1 MTTRVNRT
9 SVSHGLIG
17 AGVLA
22 TVVWIGGCGDF
33 FADKSTEIEA
43 ERALDRLTQITNAPD
58 PNIAKPA
65 VYGTAPEIV
74 RQTVSGI
81 EEYKLFYFCRY
92 HTADKLRQVIYDQFA
107 TELFDEK
114 GKSTNVK
121 DYTVSASPATNQLVV
136 RCPTQQDVEAVL
148 EVLRAVDVPPIQVKI
163 DCVVS
168 EVYADMTMDRET
180 TLEIK
185 KLFGEDIFLG
195 GKRDPLTGVLY
206 PAFPGAALREV
217 ARSKFGL
224 QVGYASKDITALID
238 ILESRGYL
246 KIVMN
251 PTLEVVNGQ
260 TAKVSSSEHVPLQQ
274 ITNYVPNTTTTY
286 LLQTQTEYIDVVD
299 SLEIT
304 PFVFAD
310 GYIAL
315 QTVANLGSKNTPEG
329 VKQIPIITKR
339 EITNKENRIRQG
351 ESLII
356 GGIRKTERFAV
367 VRGIPFL
374 KDIPV
379 LGLLFSSKDFEERAT
394 ETIFILTP
402 TISTGGMPNKEVMDR
417 IKKEHEPPIPAET
430 LRETVTDPFGFSAR
444 EREHQQELLKAEQM
458 RQEAE
463 GEKAVARGA
472 IRAAEQKAALVEE
485 GAAKTLAESQEM
497 KAQAERMRA
506 GAEARAKAADAA
518 KVAADKAASEAA
530 EVKAAAEK
538 MATEAQKS
546 KAEAEQTRVESEAK
560 TKAADVAKA
569 AADRAAAEAAAVK
582 AQAEKVA
589 ADATKTK
596 AEADAALA
604 AAEAKAKAADAA
616 KATAEQAAAEAQKS
630 KAGADQAKAD
640 AETKAKAADA
650 VKAAAEKA
658 AEEAQQSKADA
669 DRARTEAE
677 ARAKAADAVKAAAEK
692 AEAEAKKSKA
702 DADRAKAE
710 SEARAKAAAEKAEA
724 DAKASS
730 SAQKKSQDGAE
741 QKPGGQQ
748 PDSVPAAG
756 PKDPNQPVG
765 GPKT

>member
-1 MTTRVNRT
+1 MSSSRINRA
-9 SVSHGLIG
+9 SVSHRLVI

-22 TVVWIGGCGDF
+22 IVVAIGGCGNF

-65 VYGTAPEIV
+65 VYGTPPEIV
-74 RQTVSGI
+74 KQTVSGV
-81 EEYKLFYFCRY
+81 EEYKLYYFCRY
-92 HTADKLRQVIYDQFA
+92 HTAEKLRQVVYDQFA

-136 RCPTQQDVEAVL
+136 RCPAQQDVEAVL
-148 EVLRAVDVPPIQVKI
+148 DVLRAVDVPPVQVKI

-195 GKRDPLTGVLY
+195 GKRDPATGVLY

-224 QVGYASKDITALID
+224 QVGYVSKDITALID

-251 PTLEVVNGQ
+251 PSLEVVNGQ
-260 TAKVSSSEHVPLQQ
+260 TAKISSSEHVPLQQ
-274 ITNYVPNTTTTY
+274 VTNYVPSTASTY
-286 LLQTQTEYIDVVD
+286 LLQTQTEYVDVVD

-374 KDIPV
+374 KDIPI
-379 LGLLFSSKDFEERAT
+379 LGLLFSSKDFEERAK
-394 ETIFILTP
+394 ETVFILTP

-417 IKKEHEPPIPAET
+417 VKKEHEPPIPAET

-506 GAEARAKAADAA
+506 GAEARSKAADAA
-518 KVAADKAASEAA
+518 KLAADKAASEAA

-538 MATEAQKS
+538 TAAEAQKS
-546 KAEAEQTRVESEAK
+546 KAEADQTRAESEAK
-560 TKAADVAKA
+560 AKAADAAKA
-569 AADRAAAEAAAVK
+569 TADKAATEAAAVK
-582 AQAEKVA
+582 AQAEQVA

-616 KATAEQAAAEAQKS
+616 RATAEQAAAEAQKS

-658 AEEAQQSKADA
+658 AEDAQQSKADA

-692 AEAEAKKSKA
+692 AEAEAKKSKV
-702 DADRAKAE
+702 DADRTRIEA
-710 SEARAKAAAEKAEA
+710 EARAAAEKAEA
-724 DAKASS
+724 DAKA
-730 SAQKKSQDGAE
+730 AAREKSQDGAG
-741 QKPGGQQ
+741 QKPAEKQ

-765 GPKT
+765 VPKT